1 MAGEELVRRQ
11 AGVPATLAQQTRDY
25 IRGSKAANTRKAYRS
40 DWRDFEGWCAAHNLI
55 SLPATPETVAMY
67 ISDLAAT
74 RKPSTIGRRISSIS
88 QAHKLAGHQSPTR
101 SPVVRMALQG
111 IRREKGTAPSV
122 KSPLTV
128 PDLRRM
134 IDATPD
140 TLKGKRDRALL
151 LIGFTGAFRRS
162 ELVALN
168 VDDIEH
174 VEEGIVVTLRRSKT
188 DQEGQ
193 GRRVAVPH
201 GRHADTC
208 PTLALQQWLEVA
220 GIEEGPLFRSINRH
234 GHVDGRLSDRGV
246 ALVVK
251 HYAAA
256 IGRDADDFSGHS
268 LRAGFATEAARSGA
282 SELSIMRQTGHR
294 SLPMV
299 RRYIREGSMWQQHPG
314 AKLGL

>member
-1 MAGEELVRRQ
+1 
-11 AGVPATLAQQTRDY
+11 
-25 IRGSKAANTRKAYRS
+25 
-40 DWRDFEGWCAAHNLI
+40 
-55 SLPATPETVAMY
+55 MY
-67 ISDLAAT
+67 VSDLAAT
-74 RKPSTIGRRISSIS
+74 RKPSTIGRRISAIS
-88 QAHKLAGHQSPTR
+88 QAHQLAGHESPTR
-101 SPVVRMALQG
+101 SAVVRMTLQG
-111 IRREKGTAPSV
+111 IRREKGVATTV
-122 KSPLTV
+122 KLPITV

-140 TLKGKRDRALL
+140 SLKGMRDRALL
-151 LIGFTGAFRRS
+151 LVGFAGAFRRS

-168 VDDIEH
+168 VEDIEE

-188 DQEGQ
+188 DPEGA
-193 GRRVAVPH
+193 GRRVAIPH

-208 PTLALQQWLEVA
+208 PTLGLRQWLEAA
-220 GIEEGPLFRSINRH
+220 GITAGPLFVSIDRH
-234 GHVDGRLSDRGV
+234 GHLDGRLSDKGV

-282 SELSIMRQTGHR
+282 SELAIMRQTGHR

-299 RRYIREGSMWQQHPG
+299 RRYIREGSMWQSHP
-314 AKLGL
+314 ASKLGL